1 MASQMIK
8 KAMNDLD
15 VCRRKYAGQEFR
27 AADQEGEKHLTG
39 HPAVFNSPT
48 DIGGWFEEVIEPG
61 AFDGCDLTDVLF
73 FVNHRDNKIPLARSR
88 NNNGNS
94 TMKLSV
100 DLTGLAMDARID
112 TENNQEARA
121 VYSAVERGD
130 VSGMSF
136 SFRVK
141 EQAWE
146 KLDTDY
152 PVRRIK
158 KIAKVYEVSAV
169 NDPAYEQTDISAR
182 DKEALDSARA
192 ALDSARSKE
201 LESSKQAEVY
211 KLRNEILCK

>member
-1 MASQMIK
+1 MPSQMIK
-8 KAMNDLD
+8 KAMNELD

-27 AADQEGEKHLTG
+27 AAEQDGERHLTG
-39 HPAVFNSPT
+39 HAAVFNSPT
-48 DIGGWFEEVIEPG
+48 DIAGYFEEVIEPG
-61 AFDGCDLTDVLF
+61 AFDGCDLTDVPF
-73 FVNHRDNKIPLARSR
+73 FVNHLENKIPLARSR

-100 DLTGLAMDARID
+100 DLTGLAMDARVD

-141 EQAWE
+141 EQKWE
-146 KLDTDY
+146 NLDTPY
-152 PVRRIK
+152 PTRRIT
-158 KIAKVYEVSAV
+158 KIGKVYEVSVV
-169 NDPAYEQTDISAR
+169 NDPAYEETDISAR
-182 DKEALDSARA
+182 DKEALESARA

-201 LESSKQAEVY
+201 LESSNQAEVY
-211 KLRNEILCK
+211 KLRNEILSK

>member
-1 MASQMIK
+1 MGSQMIK
-8 KAMNDLD
+8 KAMNELD

-27 AADQEGEKHLTG
+27 AADQDGEKHLTG
-39 HPAVFNSPT
+39 HAAVFNSPT
-48 DIGGWFEEVIEPG
+48 DIAGYFEEIIEPG
-61 AFDGCDLTDVLF
+61 AFDGCDLTDVPF

-100 DLTGLAMDARID
+100 DLTGLAMDAKVD

-141 EQAWE
+141 EQKWE
-146 KLDTDY
+146 NLDTRY
-152 PVRRIK
+152 PTRRIIK
-158 KIAKVYEVSAV
+158 FGKVYDVSVV
-169 NDPAYEQTDISAR
+169 NDPAYEETDISAR
-182 DKEALDSARA
+182 DKEALESARA

-201 LESSKQAEVY
+201 LESSKEAEVY
-211 KLRNEILCK
+211 KLRNEILSK